1 MKALEI
7 PTDPK
12 TGPSLDALE
21 LALRAGL
28 VQACLFVPNANNPL
42 GCVMPEENKKRLA
55 GLLSEFNIPLVEDD
69 VYGDLCFAPQRPWPV
84 KAYDTSGNVLLCS
97 SFSKAITPASRVGY
111 VLAGR
116 FAQEVALLKTVSSGA
131 TSHFFQAV
139 LADFLEGSS
148 YDQQL
153 RKMRRTLVQRIARMS
168 DAVAA
173 SFPAD
178 CMLSEPQ
185 GGFVLWV
192 QMPPQIDALA
202 LHGQAIADGVAYMP
216 GQLFSASGKFGNYL
230 RLNCGNA
237 WTPRIEQAISR
248 LGRIVKDAL

>member
-1 MKALEI
+1 M
-7 PTDPK
+7 
-12 TGPSLDALE
+12 
-21 LALRAGL
+21 
-28 VQACLFVPNANNPL
+28 
-42 GCVMPEENKKRLA
+42 
-55 GLLSEFNIPLVEDD
+55 
-69 VYGDLCFAPQRPWPV
+69 
-84 KAYDTSGNVLLCS
+84 
-97 SFSKAITPASRVGY
+97 GY

-173 SFPAD
+173 SFPAE

-192 QMPPQIDALA
+192 QMPPQVDALA

-216 GQLFSASGKFGNYL
+216 GQLFSASGKFSNYL

-237 WTPRIEQAISR
+237 WTPRIEQAIGR
-248 LGRIVKDAL
+248 LGRLVHEAL